1 MLGSRGT
8 EGTMASMVDILI
20 VEDTPDDA
28 ALLLR
33 ALRRHQLAAQV
44 AVAQDG
50 PEALDFLVGTGAP
63 ADRRPK
69 LILLDLKLPR
79 MTGLEVL
86 RRLKA
91 DPRTRPIPVVIFTSS
106 AQERD
111 VAESYHICVNSYVT
125 KPLDW
130 DALVE
135 VVRQIGSYW
144 LGVNRSAA
152 S

>member
-1 MLGSRGT
+1 
-8 EGTMASMVDILI
+8 MASTVDILL

-33 ALRRHQLAAQV
+33 ALRQHQLAARV

-50 PEALDFLVGTGAP
+50 LEALDFLFGTGAH
-63 ADRRPK
+63 ADRPSEARLQ
-69 LILLDLKLPR
+69 LILLDLKLPSI
-79 MTGLEVL
+79 TGLDVL

-91 DPRTRPIPVVIFTSS
+91 DPRTRCIPVVIFTSS

-111 VAESYHICVNSYVT
+111 VVDSYRAGANSYVI

-130 DALVE
+130 DALAE

-152 S
+152 G

>member
-1 MLGSRGT
+1 
-8 EGTMASMVDILI
+8 MASTVDILI

-33 ALRRHQLAAQV
+33 ALRRCQLAERV
-44 AVAQDG
+44 VVAQDG
-50 PEALDFLVGTGAP
+50 AEALDFFFGTGIH
-63 ADRRPK
+63 ADRLPDSRPK
-69 LILLDLKLPR
+69 LILLDLKLPKV
-79 MTGLEVL
+79 TGMELL

-111 VAESYHICVNSYVT
+111 VAESYDVGVNSYVI

-130 DALVE
+130 DVLAE

-144 LGVNRSAA
+144 LRVNRSAA
-152 S
+152 G

>member
-1 MLGSRGT
+1 
-8 EGTMASMVDILI
+8 MASTVDILI

-33 ALRRHQLAAQV
+33 ALQRHQLAARV

-50 PEALDFLVGTGAP
+50 PEALDFLFGTGAHAERRP
-63 ADRRPK
+63 DDRPK
-69 LILLDLKLPR
+69 LVLLDLKLPR
-79 MTGLEVL
+79 MSGLEVL
-86 RRLKA
+86 GRLKA

-111 VAESYHICVNSYVT
+111 VAESYHAGVNSYVI

-130 DALVE
+130 DVLAE
-135 VVRQIGSYW
+135 VMRQISSYW
-144 LGVNRSAA
+144 LGLNRAA
-152 S
+152 AG

>member
-1 MLGSRGT
+1 MAGT
-8 EGTMASMVDILI
+8 VDILI

-33 ALRRHQLAAQV
+33 ALRRHQLAERV
-44 AVAQDG
+44 VVAQDG
-50 PEALDFLVGTGAP
+50 ADALDLLFGTGTY
-63 ADRRPK
+63 ADRRPDSRPK

-79 MTGLEVL
+79 VTGLEVL
-86 RRLKA
+86 RRLKN
-91 DPRTRPIPVVIFTSS
+91 DPHTRPIPVVIFTSS

-111 VAESYHICVNSYVT
+111 VAESYDVGANSYVI

-130 DALVE
+130 DALAE

-152 S
+152 G

>member
-79 MTGLEVL
+79 MTRLEVL

-111 VAESYHICVNSYVT
+111 VAESYHIGVNSYVT

>member
-1 MLGSRGT
+1 MDST
-8 EGTMASMVDILI
+8 VDILI

-33 ALRRHQLAAQV
+33 ALQRHQLAARV

-50 PEALDFLVGTGAP
+50 SEALDFLFGTGAH
-63 ADRRPK
+63 ADRRPDGGPK

-79 MTGLEVL
+79 VTGLEVL

-111 VAESYHICVNSYVT
+111 VVDSYHAGVNSYVI

-130 DALVE
+130 DALTE

-144 LGVNRSAA
+144 LGVNRAA
-152 S
+152 AG

>member
-1 MLGSRGT
+1 M
-8 EGTMASMVDILI
+8 MASTVDIFI

-33 ALRRHQLAAQV
+33 ALRRHQLAAHV

-50 PEALDFLVGTGAP
+50 LEALDFLFGTGAH
-63 ADRRPK
+63 ADRPTDERPK

-91 DPRTRPIPVVIFTSS
+91 DPRTRAIPVVIFTSS
-106 AQERD
+106 AQECD
-111 VAESYHICVNSYVT
+111 VAASYQAGVNSYVI
-125 KPLDW
+125 KPLAW
-130 DALVE
+130 EALTE
-135 VVRQIGSYW
+135 VVGQIGSYW
-144 LGVNRSAA
+144 LRVNQSTA

>member
-1 MLGSRGT
+1 MAGT
-8 EGTMASMVDILI
+8 VDILI

-33 ALRRHQLAAQV
+33 ALRRHQLTARV

-50 PEALDFLVGTGAP
+50 PEALEFLCGTGAH
-63 ADRRPK
+63 ADRRSDDYPR
-69 LILLDLKLPR
+69 LILLDLKLPGVA
-79 MTGLEVL
+79 GLDVL

-111 VAESYHICVNSYVT
+111 VADSYQAGVNSYVI
-125 KPLDW
+125 KPLD
-130 DALVE
+130 
-135 VVRQIGSYW
+135 
-144 LGVNRSAA
+144 
-152 S
+152 

>member
-1 MLGSRGT
+1 
-8 EGTMASMVDILI
+8 MASTVDILI

-33 ALRRHQLAAQV
+33 ALRRHQLAACV
-44 AVAQDG
+44 TVAQDG
-50 PEALDFLVGTGAP
+50 AEALDFLFGTGAH
-63 ADRRPK
+63 ANRRSDDRPK

-79 MTGLEVL
+79 VTGLEVL

-106 AQERD
+106 AQERE
-111 VAESYHICVNSYVT
+111 VAESYDAGVNSYVI

-130 DALVE
+130 DALAE

-152 S
+152 G

>member
-1 MLGSRGT
+1 
-8 EGTMASMVDILI
+8 MASTVDILI
-20 VEDTPDDA
+20 VEDTSDDA
-28 ALLLR
+28 TLLLR
-33 ALRRHQLAAQV
+33 ALRRHQPGARV
-44 AVAQDG
+44 VVAQDG
-50 PEALDFLVGTGAP
+50 PEALDFVFGAGAH
-63 ADRRPK
+63 ADRHSDDRPK

-79 MTGLEVL
+79 VTGLEVL

-91 DPRTRPIPVVIFTSS
+91 DPCTRPIPVVVFTSS

-111 VAESYHICVNSYVT
+111 VVDSYYTGVNSYVI

-152 S
+152 G

>member
-1 MLGSRGT
+1 
-8 EGTMASMVDILI
+8 MASTADILI
-20 VEDTPDDA
+20 VEDTADDA

-33 ALRRHQLAAQV
+33 ALRRHQPAARV
-44 AVAQDG
+44 VVAQDG
-50 PEALDFLVGTGAP
+50 PEALDFLFGIGAH
-63 ADRRPK
+63 ADRHSDDHPK
-69 LILLDLKLPR
+69 RILLDLKLPR

-86 RRLKA
+86 QHLKA

-111 VAESYHICVNSYVT
+111 VVDSYNAGVNSYVI

-130 DALVE
+130 DALTE
-135 VVRQIGSYW
+135 VVCQIGSYW

-152 S
+152 G